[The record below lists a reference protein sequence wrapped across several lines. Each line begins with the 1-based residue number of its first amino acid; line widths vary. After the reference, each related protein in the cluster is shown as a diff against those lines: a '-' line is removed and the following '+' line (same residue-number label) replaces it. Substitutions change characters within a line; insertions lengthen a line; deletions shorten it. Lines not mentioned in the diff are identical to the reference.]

1 MSLSY
6 DASGHKLSVLF
17 NRVPF
22 YIIIISL
29 RSDRAVVLVCALAT
43 GNFGIPGLS
52 SDNVLPVC
60 RNSVLY
66 CLYIQ

>member
-22 YIIIISL
+22 DIIIISL

-43 GNFGIPGLS
+43 GKLWDFRA
-52 SDNVLPVC
+52 VL
-60 RNSVLY
+60 RQRIA
-66 CLYIQ
+66 CLP